1 MKRIVF
7 ALFACVVLANACQK
21 EGTSDSPTVSF
32 AFSVPTNVDG
42 KSVLTLSVENY
53 TGTDAITIPIEFSG
67 DAVKDVDFTVEPEAF
82 VIGGT
87 SPVTTVTIT
96 PIDYTSEKSVTASIQ
111 APEGFVA
118 GRYMQSTFS
127 LSGQVAR
134 CSFSTRSASLASVV
148 TISVNLIDML
158 GENEYVLQD
167 GDEIDVTVNT
177 DESTAVENTHFRFQG
192 EKKVVFSPAT
202 SSGTVTLEY
211 ISPVDAEHNK
221 IVLELDPSSKYA
233 LGTNPEVAIT
243 IIGSEWEM
251 IDGTWQ
257 IHELATNKE
266 FMQTW
271 WGIPETDLNGY
282 PTFNPEDKFTV
293 DMDNNMFIP
302 AFQSEF
308 KNYFIGTSNITV
320 NVGEQLTLR
329 TMTDLMTPF
338 VIQLFWLDNVN
349 RNFSANT
356 VSDDKVG
363 AIGVRFVEDEE
374 SGEQLL
380 ELQIVDYRATDFLK
394 TFEDYGFYL
403 NEKPVA
409 ANPDATDMQIR
420 ATFKKVE

>member
-134 CSFSTRSASLASVV
+134 CSFATRSASLASVV

-158 GENEYVLQD
+158 GENAYVLQD

-257 IHELATNKE
+257 IHELATDKE

-320 NVGEQLTLR
+320 NVGEQLLGEFFDGQVGSR
-329 TMTDLMTPF
+329 
-338 VIQLFWLDNVN
+338 LF
-349 RNFSANT
+349 NFS
-356 VSDDKVG
+356 VVVRDCPL
-363 AIGVRFVEDEE
+363 RFV
-374 SGEQLL
+374 
-380 ELQIVDYRATDFLK
+380 F
-394 TFEDYGFYL
+394 F
-403 NEKPVA
+403 
-409 ANPDATDMQIR
+409 
-420 ATFKKVE
+420 